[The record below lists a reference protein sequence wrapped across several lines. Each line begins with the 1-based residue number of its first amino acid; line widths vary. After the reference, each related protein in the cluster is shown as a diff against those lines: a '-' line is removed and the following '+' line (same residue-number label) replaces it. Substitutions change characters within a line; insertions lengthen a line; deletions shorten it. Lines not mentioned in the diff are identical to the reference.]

1 MYGKFDKYDLFKAAK
16 DCRELWQ
23 KNIDRENES
32 YQENDSYNESIAR
45 IGYFTIK
52 NIIISHGLENEFCE
66 WLEAQ
71 Q

>member
-16 DCRELWQ
+16 DCGELWKKGVEQ
-23 KNIDRENES
+23 RNGLYD
-32 YQENDSYNESIAR
+32 ESIAR

-66 WLEAQ
+66 WLEVQ

>member
-23 KNIDRENES
+23 KGVEQGNG
-32 YQENDSYNESIAR
+32 SYNESIAR

-66 WLEAQ
+66 WLEVQ

>member
-16 DCRELWQ
+16 DCKELWQ
-23 KNIDRENES
+23 RDVE
-32 YQENDSYNESIAR
+32 QETGSYNESIAR

-66 WLEAQ
+66 WLEVQ